1 MWLSELSTY
10 HIDRTEWLWN
20 HTRATIYKHIGT
32 SNRQRGK
39 NEKNRTL
46 ASAYPFSTDL
56 YKFQYQ
62 RHKTPENNRTKTKTT
77 TIKYSEKY
85 EKKYPQDMRRWVF
98 FLLLMLNDYKRFF
111 GVILTFLLPSFLLKN
126 SWTNS
131 FFCGHGWVRVINI
144 F

>member
-62 RHKTPENNRTKTKTT
+62 RHKTPENSRTKTKTT

-85 EKKYPQDMRRWVF
+85 EKIYPQDMRRWVF
-98 FLLLMLNDYKRFF
+98 FLLLMLNDYKRFLVLSSLF
-111 GVILTFLLPSFLLKN
+111 CYLHSFWKIHEQ
-126 SWTNS
+126 TR
-131 FFCGHGWVRVINI
+131 FFAATAEFV
-144 F
+144 